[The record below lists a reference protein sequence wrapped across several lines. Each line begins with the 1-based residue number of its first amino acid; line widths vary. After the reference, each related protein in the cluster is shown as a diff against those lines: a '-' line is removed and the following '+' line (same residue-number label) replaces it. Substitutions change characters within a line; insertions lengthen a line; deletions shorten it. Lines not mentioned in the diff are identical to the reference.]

1 MNFDKIITSDPNR
14 PNLLSSNHPLNHG
27 KSQNSLSLANSLTY
41 NKYQRFLTLLS
52 TLRTSISRYILSC
65 RKKKR
70 QKSIST
76 FIGTPGASN
85 NMVSSNSK
93 HRDIKNIIYNSNLVK
108 NIPPSSLRFSKGSL
122 EKDYSYIN
130 DIMKRSGFVNANI
143 LTNGNKVGSIDLN
156 FPQVGSY
163 SGVDISP
170 SVIVFIFGGPG
181 SFKSEIASNII
192 DMFEYEY
199 ISANNIILEYLMT
212 HLDNQM
218 LPSELKEYAENYPS
232 LFSLTNTLNAIKSII
247 DAKNSNNLPSNKLR
261 DSSPKNAY
269 DFSLNHIS
277 PKLPTQ
283 KCFLV
288 DIMPCLKF
296 LPTGTDYFVD
306 PTAELKQFELTHPI
320 RFAISLSIGENR
332 ISSFVS
338 GSTLIKRPKYT
349 LNKKKGHTAKLTQN
363 SVLSLENSNPAEQQT
378 LQSSTFEGLL
388 ESVKK
393 PNKLNGETRIDN
405 DQVVLLEN
413 ELSEGNNDK
422 SEAESVAKAND
433 EEEKCRLKRRIF
445 KYQQN
450 SEDFLQY
457 FRTSS
462 RLVIFDVASNDF
474 GTIWRRVRRFMLA
487 FHDSTKAEGTK
498 LENVSL
504 VPLPILLTTLP
515 PSIKNA
521 QQIHLIFNFKSWSIK
536 PSICKG
542 LNIKQVKLQNICKLK
557 RLESP
562 ERNLEDLLHYVS
574 KECFNTQEMFVIDC
588 SKTSLMNIPFFLH
601 EVISVHNSVT
611 TRAAEKKNKKGVMA
625 KRSKHLLFLE
635 SNKNPIRLS
644 EIAHIYLHGLGGS
657 SKKLMIA
664 NLIST
669 YRRQL
674 NAKFFS
680 VKASQNITCYYQ
692 LETSPKTYTWI
703 TYTLNELIKNQK

>member
-1 MNFDKIITSDPNR
+1 MTNNIHMNFDKIITSDPNR

-218 LPSELKEYAENYPS
+218 LPSELKEYAE
-232 LFSLTNTLNAIKSII
+232 
-247 DAKNSNNLPSNKLR
+247 
-261 DSSPKNAY
+261 
-269 DFSLNHIS
+269 
-277 PKLPTQ
+277 
-283 KCFLV
+283 
-288 DIMPCLKF
+288 
-296 LPTGTDYFVD
+296 
-306 PTAELKQFELTHPI
+306 HPI